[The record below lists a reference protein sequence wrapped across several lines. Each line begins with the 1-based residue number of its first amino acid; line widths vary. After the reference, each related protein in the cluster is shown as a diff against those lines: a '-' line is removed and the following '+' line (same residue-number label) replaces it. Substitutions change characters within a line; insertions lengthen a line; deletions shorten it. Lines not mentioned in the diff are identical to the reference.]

1 MNEEHREQYLM
12 HYGVLGMKW
21 GIRRRRTGSGV
32 SRSSGKKVKETNVV
46 KKNQNGK
53 KTKRRMSNAELMARV
68 KDLRKEATKRRMS
81 NAELTARV
89 KRLRLEAEYSRLVKE
104 TTPVT
109 VSKIDKA
116 INAANTI
123 SKMSKSAVDLY
134 NNLNAAYEVASKAG
148 LVKKKKK

>member
-1 MNEEHREQYLM
+1 
-12 HYGVLGMKW
+12 MKE
-21 GIRRRRTGSGV
+21 V
-32 SRSSGKKVKETNVV
+32 SVV
-46 KKNQNGK
+46 KKNQNGQQ
-53 KTKRRMSNAELMARV
+53 
-68 KDLRKEATKRRMS
+68 TKRRMS

-123 SKMSKSAVDLY
+123 SKMSKSFVKNPNDIVHVGDIVTCYVADIDLTKQKVQLSLIK
-134 NNLNAAYEVASKAG
+134 NS
-148 LVKKKKK
+148 